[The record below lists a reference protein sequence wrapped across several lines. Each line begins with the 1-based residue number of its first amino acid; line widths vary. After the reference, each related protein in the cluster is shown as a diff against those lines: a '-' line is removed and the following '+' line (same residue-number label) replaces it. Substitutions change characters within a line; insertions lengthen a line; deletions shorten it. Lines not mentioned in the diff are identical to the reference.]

1 MAGKFWHY
9 IMTELRVRRH
19 QRAFFL
25 LIALVLLCLFSIALG
40 LLSGSYHIS
49 ATEYWTIL
57 HGQSES
63 AAARVVFDLRLPRV
77 LSGFTTGALLALAGV
92 LMQVLLRNPLAEPY
106 VLGISGGS
114 SVAVLLCM
122 LGGFTGISIHASAF
136 GGALLSMLLVFA
148 LARGAGSW
156 TPTRLLLTGVILA
169 SGWGAVITLILSAA
183 PEHNL
188 RGMLYW
194 LMGDLSYAQGAG
206 YTVLVLLIALVLSFL
221 QARPLN
227 LLSLGHL
234 QAQTLGVAVVRL
246 QWQLFVLASILTA
259 VAVMQAGSIGFVG
272 LIIPHLLRLAGLHDH
287 RFLLPGAVL
296 AGSSFLIVADTLS
309 RSLFVNISLPVGV
322 FTALLGVPIFLLLL
336 RRNRVALS

>member
-1 MAGKFWHY
+1 MIKLH
-9 IMTELRVRRH
+9 EHRH
-19 QRAFFL
+19 QRAVLL
-25 LIALVLLCLFSIALG
+25 LITLVLICLLSITLG
-40 LLSGSYHIS
+40 LLSGNYHIA
-49 ATEYWTIL
+49 ATEYWSIL
-57 HGQSES
+57 LGQTDS
-63 AAARVVFDLRLPRV
+63 AAARVVLDLRLPRV
-77 LSGFTTGALLALAGV
+77 LNGFSTGALLALAGV

-106 VLGISGGS
+106 VLGISGGA

-136 GGALLSMLLVFA
+136 SGALLSMLLVFA
-148 LARGAGSW
+148 LARGTGSW

-169 SGWGAVITLILSAA
+169 SGWGATITLILSAA

-194 LMGDLSYAQGAG
+194 LMGDLSYAQATG
-206 YTVLVLLIALVLSFL
+206 YSLPVLLVALLFSFL

-234 QAQTLGVAVVRL
+234 QAQTLGIAVARL

-296 AGSSFLIVADTLS
+296 AGGSFLIVADTLS
-309 RSLFVNISLPVGV
+309 RSLFVNISFPVGV
-322 FTALLGVPIFLLLL
+322 FTALLGVPVFLLLL
-336 RRNRVALS
+336 RRNRVALL